1 MQRYSCEDIH
11 DARFKLDFFG
21 NMWYNIRRNISGSA
35 V

>member
-11 DARFKLDFFG
+11 DARFKLDFFS
-21 NMWYNIRRNISGSA
+21 NILYNIRRNISGSA